1 MVISTGARAPWIGGC
16 FVTRWADPSTQSP
29 DRSGH
34 LVVGRSLFSNDTSHL
49 EVGNWACL
57 VAQMVKNLPAAQEV
71 WVQSLGQEDLLEK
84 EMATHSSILVWR
96 IPQTEEPD
104 RLQSIGSRRVGH
116 DGVTNTFT
124 FKLVITQIPLVR
136 HSYQCNKCKV
146 FFFLFFFP
154 SSIEHVLL
162 LANLC
167 MNHLNK
173 MTQLL
178 YFFTT
183 LFSDFT

>member
-116 DGVTNTFT
+116 DIHQFLSVPWKYPIYFPQALSSLAA
-124 FKLVITQIPLVR
+124 KLM
-136 HSYQCNKCKV
+136 
-146 FFFLFFFP
+146 LFIKWVV
-154 SSIEHVLL
+154 S
-162 LANLC
+162 
-167 MNHLNK
+167 
-173 MTQLL
+173 
-178 YFFTT
+178 
-183 LFSDFT
+183 